1 MPNAYKLMCLI
12 EVSIEDVKF
21 LECDYLLVQRC
32 VKITL
37 VKKYFELEQNISNI
51 DQKRYLSSYSNF
63 YVVVKVLRKI
73 SWLELKFP

>member
-37 VKKYFELEQNISNI
+37 VKKYLELEQNISNI
-51 DQKRYLSSYSNF
+51 DQKSYLSSYSNF

>member
-32 VKITL
+32 AKITL
-37 VKKYFELEQNISNI
+37 VELEQNISNI
-51 DQKRYLSSYSNF
+51 DQKSYLSSYSNF